1 VFIASHADIGTAGV
15 TGVMFRQPKYSVRRT
30 ARSFAGRRAAVALSS
45 VLAKIVPPLMTGCAD
60 TSGSVRNNQSGGSMT
75 KILLRSVAVAAMLL
89 GSGQAVQAENTV
101 PFPDVNGK
109 MVQIPI
115 AHTYEQ
121 CRKNG
126 RHLGYPDADSHAW
139 CTQHCDGKIC
149 Q

>member
-1 VFIASHADIGTAGV
+1 
-15 TGVMFRQPKYSVRRT
+15 
-30 ARSFAGRRAAVALSS
+30 
-45 VLAKIVPPLMTGCAD
+45 
-60 TSGSVRNNQSGGSMT
+60 MT

-89 GSGQAVQAENTV
+89 GSGQAIWAEDTV

-109 MVQIPI
+109 MVRIPI

-126 RHLGYPDADSHAW
+126 RHLGYPDGDSHTW

>member
-1 VFIASHADIGTAGV
+1 VPASTRENIPRGGHGGTS
-15 TGVMFRQPKYSVRRT
+15 PNS
-30 ARSFAGRRAAVALSS
+30 AAVALSA
-45 VLAKIVPPLMTGCAD
+45 VLAKIAPPSMTMPAQASAVLCQ
-60 TSGSVRNNQSGGSMT
+60 TNQNGGSMT
-75 KILLRSVAVAAMLL
+75 RILLRSVAVAAMLL
-89 GSGQAVQAENTV
+89 GSGQMVRAEDAV

-109 MVQIPI
+109 MVRIPI

>member
-1 VFIASHADIGTAGV
+1 MRVLLPCI
-15 TGVMFRQPKYSVRRT
+15 
-30 ARSFAGRRAAVALSS
+30 AVA
-45 VLAKIVPPLMTGCAD
+45 VLVLGAGHA
-60 TSGSVRNNQSGGSMT
+60 VR
-75 KILLRSVAVAAMLL
+75 
-89 GSGQAVQAENTV
+89 AEDMV

-109 MVQIPI
+109 MVRIPI

-126 RHLGYPDADSHAW
+126 RHLGYPDGDSHAW